1 MTDIARGALLQ
12 MDVELNR
19 MESELQQEESA
30 LHTELTR
37 LMAVG
42 LELEKKLKAVK
53 ASAAEAAAKGAS
65 DQALDGRLQAVAVPE
80 VDSDAP
86 FDSARDAR
94 ETAVAVRKKTN
105 VAVRAQVTKIK
116 AQLTALSQQLSQ
128 DEKAAQRLVT
138 QANAPKARAQ
148 PPPPPAPSEETL
160 RPGAIEALPQRV
172 RSPTRPPRSPP
183 PELAAKRSDVT
194 QAAPRYSPRVKMQ
207 ASVDLSSDNN
217 FFNGFSSN
225 ISDGGLFVATV
236 NLLPIGTEIDL
247 TFSLPTGEKVAAHGL
262 VRWVRE
268 VNDNLPDAFPG
279 LGIQFT
285 RLDDSAQAAID
296 QFVAEREPLF
306 YSE

>member
-1 MTDIARGALLQ
+1 MTDIARGATLQ

-19 MESELQQEESA
+19 MESELQQEESS

-42 LELEKKLKAVK
+42 LELEKKLKSVK
-53 ASAAEAAAKGAS
+53 NAAAEATAKGAG
-65 DQALDGRLQAVAVPE
+65 DQALEGRLRAVEVPAV
-80 VDSDAP
+80 DADAP
-86 FDSARDAR
+86 FEAARDAR

-105 VAVRAQVTKIK
+105 AAVKAQVKDLK
-116 AQLTALSQQLSQ
+116 AQLTALSQQLAQ
-128 DEKAAQRLVT
+128 DEKAAQRL
-138 QANAPKARAQ
+138 AERAKAPKAAA
-148 PPPPPAPSEETL
+148 PPPAPASDETL
-160 RPGAIEALPQRV
+160 RPGSIEALPQRV
-172 RSPTRPPRSPP
+172 RSPTRPPRAPP
-183 PELAAKRSDVT
+183 PELAAKRADAT
-194 QAAPRYSPRVKMQ
+194 AAAPRYSPRVKMQ
-207 ASVDLSSDNN
+207 AAVDLSSDNN

-247 TFSLPTGEKVAAHGL
+247 TFSLPSGEKVAAHGL

-268 VNDNLPDAFPG
+268 VNDKLPDAFPG

-285 RLDDSAQAAID
+285 RLDDAAQAAID
-296 QFVAEREPLF
+296 EFVASREPIF